1 MQVRRDRS
9 HSRPPLLAL
18 ALSAAVLMTAA
29 CTAAAPGSP
38 NPAAATTPDPALA
51 QFYDQHLSWGPCEP
65 FAQTE
70 SARTAFADPKF
81 DCARLEVPLDYAAP
95 DGERAEIGV
104 IRQKA
109 QGPGPKVGSLLTNP
123 GGPGVS
129 GMSALASLVS
139 SGAGSGPVA
148 QRFDLIGFDPRGV
161 GASTPAIDC
170 LDDPEWDAERADLD
184 VDPSPAG
191 VAQTEAENKEYV
203 ERCVSRTGVDVLA
216 NVGTRDAVKDM
227 DVLRAALGDPKL
239 NYLGYS
245 YGTRLG
251 SAYAEAFPGNVRALV
266 LDGALDP
273 TQSTV
278 DRVVA
283 QNAGFQGAFDA
294 FATWCSQQATPCPLG
309 QDPKQ
314 ATTVFQALVRPL
326 IDKPIPTGDG
336 RQLGFGDA
344 QTGVSQAL
352 YLSQLYPLLS
362 QGIAGL
368 ARNDGSIL
376 LRLADFYYDR
386 EADGR
391 YANTLEAFTV
401 IGCVDEE
408 RITDRAEAAEV
419 NRRAIEAAPFRD
431 PGRGVVAALDQC
443 AFWPVPPTSQPHV
456 PQVEG
461 LPPTLTIS
469 VTGDPAT
476 PFQAGVDLAKA
487 LGGSLLKVQG
497 NQHTVALQGDAC
509 VDDIVSS
516 YLVDL
521 TVPAEGAECKLS
533 A

>member
-1 MQVRRDRS
+1 M
-9 HSRPPLLAL
+9 
-18 ALSAAVLMTAA
+18 SAAVLVTAA
-29 CTAAAPGSP
+29 CTTAAPGSP
-38 NPAAATTPDPALA
+38 SPAAATTPDPELA
-51 QFYDQHLSWGPCEP
+51 QFYEQQLSWGPCES
-65 FAQTE
+65 FAQTQ
-70 SARTAFADPKF
+70 SDQAAFADPKF
-81 DCARLEVPLDYAAP
+81 DCAKLEVPLDYAAP
-95 DGERAEIGV
+95 DGDRAQIGV

-109 QGPGPKVGSLLTNP
+109 QGPSEKVGSLLTNP

-129 GMSALASLVS
+129 GMSALASIVS
-139 SGAGSGPVA
+139 PGAGAGPVA

-161 GASTPAIDC
+161 GASTPTIDC
-170 LDDPEWDAERADLD
+170 LNDQQWDAERADLD

-191 VAQTEAENKEYV
+191 VAQTEAESKEYV

-227 DVLRAALGDPKL
+227 DVLRAALGDEKMS
-239 NYLGYS
+239 YLGYS

-294 FATWCSQQATPCPLG
+294 FAAWCSQQETPCPLG

-326 IDKPIPTGDG
+326 IDKPIPAGEG

-352 YLSQLYPLLS
+352 YVSAAYPLLS

-368 ARNDGSIL
+368 ARNDGTIL

-386 EADGR
+386 GADGS
-391 YANTLEAFTV
+391 YANTLEAFSV
-401 IGCVDEE
+401 IGCMDEE
-408 RITDRAEAAEV
+408 RITDREEVAEV
-419 NRRAIEAAPFRD
+419 GRRANEAAPFRD
-431 PGRGVVAALDQC
+431 SGRGVVAALDQC

-476 PFQAGVDLAKA
+476 PFQAGVDLAEA
-487 LGGSLLKVQG
+487 LGGSLLKVEG
-497 NQHTVALQGDAC
+497 NQHTVALQGDTC
-509 VDDIVSS
+509 VDDVVSS

-521 TVPAEGAECKLS
+521 KAPAEGAECKL
-533 A
+533 AA